1 LRAGCDAVL
10 LSWRMAAQRG
20 AAVPRQARMAP
31 ARMAP
36 ARMAPAREGDAGEGD
51 AGEGDAGERGDG
63 VGGGLEVRARRRE
76 LQTRRQRVSEAG
88 VGGQRDAV

>member
-1 LRAGCDAVL
+1 MRAGCDAVL

-36 ARMAPAREGDAGEGD
+36 ARVMPARVMPERVMPESAVMAWAVALRSEHDDENCK
-51 AGEGDAGERGDG
+51 RGDS
-63 VGGGLEVRARRRE
+63 V
-76 LQTRRQRVSEAG
+76 
-88 VGGQRDAV
+88 

>member
-31 ARMAP
+31 ARVMP
-36 ARMAPAREGDAGEGD
+36 ARVMPARVMPERVMPESAVMAWAVALRSEHDDENCK
-51 AGEGDAGERGDG
+51 RGDS
-63 VGGGLEVRARRRE
+63 V
-76 LQTRRQRVSEAG
+76 
-88 VGGQRDAV
+88 

>member
-1 LRAGCDAVL
+1 MRAGCDAVL

-36 ARMAPAREGDAGEGD
+36 ARVMPARVMPARVMPERVMPESAVMAWAVALRSEHDDENCK
-51 AGEGDAGERGDG
+51 RGDS
-63 VGGGLEVRARRRE
+63 V
-76 LQTRRQRVSEAG
+76 
-88 VGGQRDAV
+88 

>member
-1 LRAGCDAVL
+1 MRAGCDAVL

-36 ARMAPAREGDAGEGD
+36 ARMAPARVMPARVMPARVMPARVVPESAVMAWAMALRSEHDDENCK
-51 AGEGDAGERGDG
+51 RGDS
-63 VGGGLEVRARRRE
+63 V
-76 LQTRRQRVSEAG
+76 
-88 VGGQRDAV
+88 